1 MKTTVRSLAHLDLS
15 EAKER
20 TTIATICEWE
30 RLAYG
35 EGKHRTTDAFHDCV
49 KKNRTGFFVINGETG
64 LVGYADIWQL
74 PSDFYSKLKIGTID
88 EESIAAKYILSGLDQ
103 RSSLWYIGS
112 IITDPSLRASRPMAA
127 ALAFTSICNVLPSFF
142 RSNSQ
147 FPAKVL
153 GVGSSQFG
161 KKLLTRWGFAPV
173 SSAPNAID
181 LRPRF
186 EITLNVPKNADAFHL
201 GRKLV

>member
-1 MKTTVRSLAHLDLS
+1 M
-15 EAKER
+15 
-20 TTIATICEWE
+20 
-30 RLAYG
+30 
-35 EGKHRTTDAFHDCV
+35 
-49 KKNRTGFFVINGETG
+49 INGETS
-64 LVGYADIWQL
+64 LVGYADIWEL
-74 PSDFYSKLKIGTID
+74 PSDFYSKLKNGTID
-88 EESIAAKYILSGLDQ
+88 EESIAAKYILSRSDQ

-112 IITDPSLRASRPMAA
+112 IITDPSLRASRPIAA

-142 RSNSQ
+142 SINSH

-161 KKLLTRWGFAPV
+161 KKLLTKWGFSPV

-186 EITLNVPKNADAFHL
+186 EITLDAPENADAFHL
-201 GRKLV
+201 GRKLVHQ